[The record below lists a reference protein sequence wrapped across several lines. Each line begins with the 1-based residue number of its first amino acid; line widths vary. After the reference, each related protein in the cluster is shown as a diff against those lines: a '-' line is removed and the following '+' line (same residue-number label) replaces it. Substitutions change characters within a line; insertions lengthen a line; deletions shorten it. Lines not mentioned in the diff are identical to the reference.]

1 MSDRGGFPAL
11 LRGFWR
17 PEIARTCKECGYS
30 WKAPRYFT
38 KRHARAAPPI
48 SGQGGTTARS
58 VGMSNEALLGEEA
71 TFNLCAKCGSKKFSQ
86 KRIWFESKADFED
99 Q

>member
-1 MSDRGGFPAL
+1 
-11 LRGFWR
+11 
-17 PEIARTCKECGYS
+17 
-30 WKAPRYFT
+30 
-38 KRHARAAPPI
+38 
-48 SGQGGTTARS
+48 
-58 VGMSNEALLGEEA
+58 MSNEAILGEEA